1 MLYIALALGTL
12 FTVYW
17 IAQLIF
23 VKKHLDW
30 SDRLTSSQ
38 SSNTYPG
45 VSIIHPIKDLDFEF
59 DNNLKSWLDQ
69 NYTGKVQHIFSF
81 QNPDDPAI
89 DVVRNVMADYPGVD
103 MGITINP
110 VMDGLNGK
118 SSNMAYGVKLAKYD
132 LLLFGDSDVRV
143 QKDFILKM
151 TELIKDEKVGIV
163 ACGQVNIGGRDFW
176 TRFFTFLQNC
186 ETDFNWAFLAHLGV
200 DIGATCAAFA
210 IRKDIL
216 EKVGGFESFGS
227 SLLEDMHLGNTLYR
241 LGYKVVVGPFV
252 ECHVYK
258 LSREKSF
265 NYAKRVTVGINAHI
279 SFEMPAFLLMLFW
292 YWAFFIYAV
301 IVRDINLILLST
313 AFMGIRTGLGLL
325 QRLVTKNR
333 IMFSDLI
340 MPLFFDLFATF
351 YLLYSFNH
359 PYITWRGIRYKLK
372 KGGHIEQM
380 SVEQ

>member
-17 IAQLIF
+17 TAQLIF
-23 VKKHLDW
+23 VKRHFEW
-30 SDRLTSSQ
+30 SDKLTSPLD
-38 SSNTYPG
+38 NHNYPG

-59 DNNLKSWLDQ
+59 DKNLTSWLEQ

-81 QNPDDPAI
+81 QDSNDPAI
-89 DVVRNVMADYPGVD
+89 DVVKNVMANYPNID
-103 MGITINP
+103 MDITINP

-118 SSNMAYGVKLAKYD
+118 SSNMVYGVKLAKYD

-143 QKDFILKM
+143 QKDYILKM
-151 TELIKDEKVGIV
+151 TELIKDEKAGIV

-186 ETDFNWAFLAHLGV
+186 ETDFNWAFLARLGV

-210 IRKDIL
+210 IRKDVL

-241 LGYKVVVGPFV
+241 LGYRVVVGPFV
-252 ECHVYK
+252 ECHVNK
-258 LSREKSF
+258 LAREKSF
-265 NYAKRVTVGINAHI
+265 NYAKRVTVGIKAHI
-279 SFEMPAFLLMLFW
+279 SFEMPAFILMLFW

-301 IVRDINLILLST
+301 IVRDTSLILLST
-313 AFMGIRTGLGLL
+313 AFMLIRTVLGLL
-325 QRLVTKNR
+325 QRPLTKNR
-333 IMFSDLI
+333 IIPVDLV

-351 YLLYSFNH
+351 YLFYSFKH

-372 KGGHIEQM
+372 KGGCIEQM
-380 SVEQ
+380 FVE